1 MYIRERRNLEM
12 ADNNDR
18 AITSIEITHQSWG
31 MISADEISESNL
43 NINKN
48 GEIKVHL
55 YNEVNDK
62 ISEIYKYKI
71 SNSEIEEFFRK
82 LITDV
87 KVLQWNDD
95 YSVHVC
101 DGWHWDI
108 IINFCDKSIKK
119 ISGTVEPPTNGK
131 VLEKMIYKLV
141 KYKKKPWLF

>member
-1 MYIRERRNLEM
+1 M

-31 MISADEISESNL
+31 MISADEISKSNL

-95 YSVHVC
+95 YSVPVC

-119 ISGTVEPPTNGK
+119 ISGTVKPPTNGK